1 MSYDISQKRYSGNTS
16 ASGGK
21 STTDVERRQA
31 GRQIFTAAA
40 EVVELDSGARFSTR
54 TTDLGP
60 GGCFV
65 DTMVPFPVG
74 SKVRVSVRKG
84 KTQFEAD
91 GTVVY
96 SQVGLGMGI
105 GFDAL
110 DPSQRE
116 ALDTWLS
123 ELTAGRQGSH
133 RESERPRQAPMA
145 ANSQHNQ
152 AEVVRLIQLLIG
164 KGLLT
169 EAEGASILY
178 DPVL

>member
-1 MSYDISQKRYSGNTS
+1 MSYENIRKPNPAGKPARGAAATDERRSGN
-16 ASGGK
+16 
-21 STTDVERRQA
+21 RHM
-31 GRQIFTAAA
+31 FTAAA
-40 EVVELDSGARFSTR
+40 EVVELGSGARFSTR

-74 SKVRVSVRKG
+74 SKVRASVRKG
-84 KTQFEAD
+84 KMQFEAD

-105 GFDAL
+105 CFETL

-116 ALDTWLS
+116 ALDGWLA
-123 ELTAGRQGSH
+123 ELMAERQGSQQ
-133 RESERPRQAPMA
+133 ENERPAQAATTTEAPG
-145 ANSQHNQ
+145 NQ
-152 AEVVRLIQLLIG
+152 AALVRLVRLLIT

-169 EAEGASILY
+169 EAEGSSVLY
-178 DPVL
+178 EPVL

>member
-1 MSYDISQKRYSGNTS
+1 MAYDIQKQHSGSKRAN
-16 ASGGK
+16 AGAIR
-21 STTDVERRQA
+21 DFDRRHA
-31 GRQIFTAAA
+31 DRHIFTAAA
-40 EVVELDSGARFSTR
+40 EVVELCSGARFSTR

-60 GGCFV
+60 GGCFA
-65 DTMVPFPVG
+65 DTTVPFPAG
-74 SKVRVSVRKG
+74 SQVRVSVRKG
-84 KTQFEAD
+84 RTHFEAD

-105 GFDAL
+105 AFNAL
-110 DPSQRE
+110 DSAQRE

-133 RESERPRQAPMA
+133 HEAERS
-145 ANSQHNQ
+145 SQNPIPVSFKTNQ
-152 AEVVRLIQLLIG
+152 TAVVRLVQLLIG

-169 EAEGASILY
+169 EAEGASVLY

>member
-1 MSYDISQKRYSGNTS
+1 MSHDDSKRQYSGNNNASS
-16 ASGGK
+16 AS
-21 STTDVERRQA
+21 STRDVERRRA
-31 GRQIFTAAA
+31 GRHIFTAAA
-40 EVVELDSGARFSTR
+40 EVVDLDSGARFSTR

-116 ALDTWLS
+116 ALDIWLS
-123 ELTAGRQGSH
+123 ELTAGRQSSH
-133 RESERPRQAPMA
+133 RESERRPHNPMVVGSMA
-145 ANSQHNQ
+145 NQ
-152 AEVVRLIQLLIG
+152 AAVVRLVQLLIG

>member
-1 MSYDISQKRYSGNTS
+1 MSHDDSKRQYSGNNNASS
-16 ASGGK
+16 AS
-21 STTDVERRQA
+21 STRDVERRRA
-31 GRQIFTAAA
+31 GRHIFTAAA
-40 EVVELDSGARFSTR
+40 EVVDLDSGARFSTR

-116 ALDTWLS
+116 ALDIWLS

-133 RESERPRQAPMA
+133 HEAARPSQNLA
-145 ANSQHNQ
+145 AVGSIANH
-152 AEVVRLIQLLIG
+152 AVVVRLIQLLIG

-169 EAEGASILY
+169 EAEGASILH